1 MKCDDQ
7 AAVEELVS
15 QGKDVTRNDDVGQV
29 SKIKSGSLDVEN
41 TITDVVLTLIETE
54 RDKTMKGL

>member
-1 MKCDDQ
+1 M
-7 AAVEELVS
+7 EELVS

-29 SKIKSGSLDVEN
+29 SKIKSGTLDVEN

>member
-1 MKCDDQ
+1 M
-7 AAVEELVS
+7 EELVS

-29 SKIKSGSLDVEN
+29 SKIKSGTLDVEI

-54 RDKTMKGL
+54 RDKS

>member
-29 SKIKSGSLDVEN
+29 SKIKSGTLDVEN

-54 RDKTMKGL
+54 RDKTMKGF

>member
-29 SKIKSGSLDVEN
+29 SKIKSGTLDVEN

-54 RDKTMKGL
+54 RDKRMKGL

>member
-29 SKIKSGSLDVEN
+29 SKIKSGTLDVEN
-41 TITDVVLTLIETE
+41 PITDVVLTLIETE

>member
-29 SKIKSGSLDVEN
+29 SKIKSGTLDVEN